1 MYGFYK
7 PADNPAGLSGTVGG
21 ARSAYR
27 LSGYLGELFAPVTA
41 PPEGV
46 SGAFQYRKLYVR
58 NEFSTTSTYT
68 RVWIDQADHEDQIS
82 LAIENVYQSSS
93 TSPLTAPTGLSVWHS
108 PTNYVNGLE
117 IGTLT
122 ANAATGIWLRQ
133 ELSGVLEEDPF
144 ATFRVC
150 VGGIIA

>member
-7 PADNPAGLSGTVGG
+7 STSNPVGLSGTVGG
-21 ARSAYR
+21 AITTYR

-41 PPEGV
+41 PPEGI
-46 SGAFQYRKLYVR
+46 SGAFQYRKLHVK

-68 RVWIDQADHEDQIS
+68 RVWIDQADHVDQIS
-82 LAIENVYQSSS
+82 LAIENVSESSS
-93 TSPLTAPTGLSVWHS
+93 TSPLTAPTGLSVWYS
-108 PTNYVNGLE
+108 PTNYVDGLE

-122 ANAATGIWLRQ
+122 ANAATGLWLRQ